1 MFGLNIFIVEKAD
14 PSKVDDEA
22 GFIRFFR
29 GLPVK
34 DDDTTR
40 VFDRGDYYTAH
51 GEDAAF
57 IARTVWTQGVRTR
70 TLSKLIFVIGLQDHI
85 GPSAPRKSRNRSS
98 IGHNDHHSLSQFL
111 TRSTF

>member
-1 MFGLNIFIVEKAD
+1 MFGLNIFGVAKAD

-40 VFDRGDYYTAH
+40 IFDRGDYYTAH

-57 IARTVWTQGVRTR
+57 IARTVWTQGLEHV
-70 TLSKLIFVIGLQDHI
+70 
-85 GPSAPRKSRNRSS
+85 PSMTDFRY
-98 IGHNDHHSLSQFL
+98 
-111 TRSTF
+111 RSTRPHRSFGT